1 VNPDREELPHVYPFR
16 FVERTVEKR
25 GPSQG
30 RVRALVTGNG
40 RRTGADGFL
49 PPLTLVEVVAQS
61 ALLLEGGDPGIGRS
75 GFLAGVSDFTFD
87 RTPESGDLLNVDVRI
102 VGVLGPIVKF
112 EGTVTDAEGRRV
124 CTGAVTVRKG
134 GAA

>member
-1 VNPDREELPHVYPFR
+1 VNPVREDLPHVYPFR

-25 GPSQG
+25 GPAEG

-40 RRTGADGFL
+40 RRTDTDGFL
-49 PPLTLVEVVAQS
+49 PPLTLVEVIAQS

-87 RTPESGDLLNVDVRI
+87 RTPESGDLLNVDVKI
-102 VGVLGPIVKF
+102 VAVLGPIVRF
-112 EGTVTDAEGRRV
+112 EGTVTDADGRRV
-124 CTGAVTVRKG
+124 CTGAITVRKG
-134 GAA
+134 VAA

>member
-1 VNPDREELPHVYPFR
+1 MNPVREDLPHVYPFR

-25 GPSQG
+25 GPAEG

-40 RRTGADGFL
+40 RRTEADGFL

-87 RTPESGDLLNVDVRI
+87 RTPESGDLLSVDVRI
-102 VGVLGPIVKF
+102 VGRPRPDRAGSRGP
-112 EGTVTDAEGRRV
+112 
-124 CTGAVTVRKG
+124 
-134 GAA
+134 